1 MVMMMKESMPTC
13 IGKTE
18 GEPLNQLLYGNGINF
33 IYNSFVKTIRSWD
46 SDDVDDDEFAFTWYV
61 DRNLRSGRYFVEI
74 FADDDD
80 DDDVSRSFIF
90 DITSGAP
97 TTTSPP
103 RYPTNNNNNSRYKR
117 PAMRNNRKVFRPS
130 RGPRRM
136 KNRHYKRAA
145 DTC

>member
-1 MVMMMKESMPTC
+1 MMKESMPTC

-80 DDDVSRSFIF
+80 DDVSRSFIF

-103 RYPTNNNNNSRYKR
+103 RYPTNNNNNNRYKR